1 MMTFEATNI
10 WDGNIVLPKTA
21 TGKII
26 EAFVDFEQKLNEAPD
41 DHILA
46 MWTYLPQTKDH
57 FINMVLT
64 NLDGVE
70 NAKSLQG
77 FLALPGQKSMKTT
90 TVAKKLVDFVV
101 PSGKQYVDKLFA
113 LSQQSQ

>member
-1 MMTFEATNI
+1 MVTFEATDI
-10 WDGNIVLPKTA
+10 WDGNIVLPKA
-21 TGKII
+21 TTDEII

-70 NAKSLQG
+70 NAKSLQK
-77 FLALPGQKSMKTT
+77 FLAIPGQKNMKTT
-90 TVAKKLVDFVV
+90 TVARKLVDFVV
-101 PSGKQYVDKLFA
+101 PSGKQ
-113 LSQQSQ
+113 